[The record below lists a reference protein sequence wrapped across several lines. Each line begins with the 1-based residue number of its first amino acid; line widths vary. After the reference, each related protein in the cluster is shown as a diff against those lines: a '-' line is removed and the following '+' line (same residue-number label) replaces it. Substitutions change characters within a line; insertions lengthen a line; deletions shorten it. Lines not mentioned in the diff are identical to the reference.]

1 MSSDDDIVKRL
12 RLTPVLMKYDEMG
25 YPRTDYEACKKFV
38 NDEGVKLMRDAAD
51 EIERL
56 RKERDEAEQM
66 RSDIQRLCAEI
77 RIIRIDNLRTNE
89 ESEKFRNERDEAR
102 REVCLLRASTTSAV
116 SLHGYAAERGW
127 EEIFADDPEHERD
140 A

>member
-1 MSSDDDIVKRL
+1 MSDDIVKRL
-12 RLTPVLMKYDEMG
+12 RVWSDWLDERVPDTAVG
-25 YPRTDYEACKKFV
+25 
-38 NDEGVKLMRDAAD
+38 NDLREAAD

-77 RIIRIDNLRTNE
+77 RIIRIDNMRTNE

-102 REVCLLRASTTSAV
+102 RKICEIESQSICDPPRSPQR
-116 SLHGYAAERGW
+116 YARLFGW
-127 EEIFADDPEHERD
+127 DCFKEDTND
-140 A
+140 